1 MLLAVCTSSDH
12 PEIVA
17 AINEPSRLDSVV
29 RFLVNVL
36 RDGDA
41 CMKSRAQQAAAGA
54 LLNLA
59 KRHGVDVLMR
69 VIRSFG
75 PDVYYDSGAVVDILL
90 IFLKYFGH
98 EHAAVREALKIMR
111 DQAPM
116 AVRAVRLGDTQQTLS
131 TVLVKAGAIPLL
143 VRLLKHA
150 DTDTKRD
157 AAATLEV
164 FRVHADEVVYSRT
177 VGLAAA
183 AAELVEIVRTA
194 DLDGK
199 GFAAVCLGLLSGD
212 ADAAEIAIRAGAVE
226 VLAELGRLGDAAGK
240 RFASVALRS
249 LAVHVVAAGEGARL
263 LQLVRLIDTT
273 GDAFGQAFLQ
283 QLEAYHPEEAILA
296 AHERQP
302 GNFPPRRV
310 RRADGGREAFAAVK
324 GHVADFANEGYESE
338 EPHAEVEA
346 TREPTG
352 DTAPL
357 LPDSSPS
364 SLLRT

>member
-1 MLLAVCTSSDH
+1 
-12 PEIVA
+12 
-17 AINEPSRLDSVV
+17 
-29 RFLVNVL
+29 
-36 RDGDA
+36 
-41 CMKSRAQQAAAGA
+41 
-54 LLNLA
+54 
-59 KRHGVDVLMR
+59 MR

-75 PDVYYDSGAVVDILL
+75 PDVYYDSGAVVDIFL

-98 EHAAVREALKIMR
+98 EQNAVREALKIVR

-164 FRVHADEVVYSRT
+164 FQVHADEVVYSRT

-199 GFAAVCLGLLSGD
+199 GFAAVCLRLLSGD

-249 LAVHVVAAGEGARL
+249 LAVHIVAAGEGARL

-283 QLEAYHPEEAILA
+283 ELEAYHPEEAILA
-296 AHERQP
+296 AHARQP

-310 RRADGGREAFAAVK
+310 QREDGGREAFAAVK
-324 GHVADFANEGYESE
+324 GHVADFANEGNESE
-338 EPHAEVEA
+338 EPDAEVEA
-346 TREPTG
+346 TREPT
-352 DTAPL
+352 DDMAPL
-357 LPDSSPS
+357 LPDSGPS